1 MRIVQ
6 PIHQEQFC
14 IYQMS
19 DTCTNTYC
27 IYLKLLFRSLASTC
41 CITAVGCAELLA
53 HHSES
58 VQHVRVIGARH
69 VVTVTFFR
77 RLPLDDGKWKDRE
90 SRSLLDDECVQ
101 KQQAHST
108 FFGTLMPVI
117 RVVHAGATSS
127 LSGTLLSITQ

>member
-14 IYQMS
+14 INQNVIN
-19 DTCTNTYC
+19 TCTNTYC

-41 CITAVGCAELLA
+41 CIMAVGCAELLA
-53 HHSES
+53 ISES
-58 VQHVRVIGARH
+58 VHVRVIGARH
-69 VVTVTFFR
+69 VVTVIFFR

-108 FFGTLMPVI
+108 FFGTLMSVI
-117 RVVHAGATSS
+117 RVVQVVATSS